1 MQRKMFY
8 RYDEFLNY
16 LDICIGNM
24 KYRPCSIF
32 VIMRD
37 GYTKNGL
44 VASKYRIER
53 LDYNIKYDDYEWD
66 NDWFEGQS
74 FIDIYAILTDDD
86 ILSAF
91 GCQNKDGE

>member
-1 MQRKMFY
+1 MQKKKMFY

-16 LDICIGNM
+16 LDICISNM
-24 KYRPCSIF
+24 KYKSCSIF

-44 VASKYRIER
+44 ETSKYRIER
-53 LDYNIKYDDYEWD
+53 LDYDFEYDDYAWV

-74 FIDIYAILTDDD
+74 YIEFYTILTDED

-91 GCQNKDGE
+91 KDGE